1 MARPV
6 IVSVEAAIA
15 SGKSTLLGLVEKE
28 LGMDV
33 YVVQEPVLEWQAIDG
48 NPEHNLLDKFYQ
60 DSSRWGYSFQTY
72 VFLTR
77 VRAVEN
83 AIEFLRKEGRLE
95 TTAILVER
103 SYLTDKETFGSIL
116 LENGSITGV
125 EWAMYE
131 SWWNWLIKKTP
142 LFSGHIYM
150 RTSVDTVM
158 QRLNK
163 RNRGEESGVSLDYQS
178 KLITKHEQWVARQQ
192 AKNTPLL
199 IVNADVDFLTNED
212 HLHRICTRIAG
223 FFETLRYEN
232 ARPIT
237 PEPSMRIPK
246 SYTPL
251 PTDPSQQE
259 QEQEKDWGSV
269 TGSTAGTSCYKH
281 EKSSSA
287 SSMRSELSPAPS
299 NDAGEMKSSRKN
311 AEGKS
316 NKNGHLSSCA
326 VPQRATRVPSTC
338 LA

>member
-28 LGMDV
+28 LGMSV

-48 NPEHNLLDKFYQ
+48 NPEHNILDKFYQ
-60 DSSRWGYSFQTY
+60 DSSRWGYSFQAY

-212 HLHRICTRIAG
+212 HLNRICTRIAG
-223 FFETLRYEN
+223 FFETLRYE
-232 ARPIT
+232 RPIT
-237 PEPSMRIPK
+237 PEPSTRIPK

-251 PTDPSQQE
+251 PDDLQDE
-259 QEQEKDWGSV
+259 QERDWASV
-269 TGSTAGTSCYKH
+269 TGSTAGTYMH

-287 SSMRSELSPAPS
+287 SSMRSELSPAPKEV
-299 NDAGEMKSSRKN
+299 GEKKSRKSV
-311 AEGKS
+311 GKS
-316 NKNGHLSSCA
+316 NKGLSSCA
-326 VPQRATRVPSTC
+326 VPQRAAHVPSTC